1 MRSVLIALAL
11 LAAGAAE
18 AQSYGQLGDVQTTAP
33 GYFFFARPGEPVV
46 AVTAV
51 GAVTATGR
59 YVVRQGT
66 TVADLLAL
74 AGGAGVDR
82 SGRATV
88 RVYRDDALLLEREVQ
103 ALYAPGAAPTALQEG
118 DVVEVVG
125 LVSSVPGYYVHT
137 EPGNDPVAVTA
148 AGAFAAPGR
157 YVVDPGTTVGDLA
170 ALAGGVGVLGARE
183 ARTEVDA
190 TVRLLRD
197 GQLVFESPLEELY
210 ARETLPLEAGDV
222 VDLQVTFQQNE
233 PFWRDALAV
242 LTAALGVAV
251 LVERIATN

>member
-11 LAAGAAE
+11 LLAGAAE
-18 AQSYGQLGDVQTTAP
+18 AQSYGQLGDVQATAP
-33 GYFFFARPGEPVV
+33 GYFFFARPGEATVS
-46 AVTAV
+46 VTAV
-51 GAVTATGR
+51 GAVGATGR

-74 AGGAGVDR
+74 SGGTGVDR
-82 SGRATV
+82 TGRATV
-88 RVYRDDALLLEREVQ
+88 RVYRDDALLLEAEGRSI
-103 ALYAPGAAPTALQEG
+103 YAPGATPTVLVEG

-137 EPGNDPVAVTA
+137 EPGNDPFAVTA

-157 YVVDPGTTVGDLA
+157 YVVDPGTSVGDLA

-183 ARTEVDA
+183 ARTEVNA

-197 GQLVFESPLEELY
+197 GAAVFESPLEDLY
-210 ARETLPLEAGDV
+210 ARETLPLQAGDV
-222 VDLQVTFQQNE
+222 VDLQVTFQRNE
-233 PFWRDALAV
+233 PFWRDALTV
-242 LTAALGVAV
+242 LTAALSVAV
-251 LVERIATN
+251 LVERLTN

>member
-1 MRSVLIALAL
+1 MRSVLIALAIL
-11 LAAGAAE
+11 LAGAAD

-74 AGGAGVDR
+74 AGGTAVDR

-103 ALYAPGAAPTALQEG
+103 TLYAPGATPVALQEG

-137 EPGNDPVAVTA
+137 EPGNDPFAVTA

-157 YVVDPGTTVGDLA
+157 YVVDPGTTVSDLV
-170 ALAGGVGVLGARE
+170 ALAGGSGVLGE
-183 ARTEVDA
+183 QETRTKVTA
-190 TVRLLRD
+190 TVRLYRSGDLA
-197 GQLVFESPLEELY
+197 FEAPLEDLY
-210 ARETLPLEAGDV
+210 ARQTTTLQVGDV
-222 VDLQVTFQQNE
+222 VNLQVTYE
-233 PFWRDALAV
+233 REREVLRDALSIISAV
-242 LTAALGVAV
+242 VGVGLLIER
-251 LVERIATN
+251 LVN